1 MKYFPL
7 PEDMEVALLN
17 LLWSK
22 TCSLGSASDS
32 HGLQFNVESTDDFL
46 LSAKAER
53 AFDFVPTDRNYIG
66 RMVTFLHVDDEKRI
80 RLARFQAPCPLLS
93 LSGKGKKYTMT
104 SYWIKAWAGPTTDP
118 SPLPEANELI
128 TFETT
133 KTSLRDFG
141 WFNFDGIMLL
151 DLSKMDSNED
161 GLTTKRLFRETT
173 PWPFVRCQFVSG
185 SAVSSSF
192 FYTVIVLDDW
202 ALKAPEQ
209 CQLSDLPHCYFTSAL
224 FVGDRLLQLGTDDGC
239 VVTPICQKTPS
250 SASADEDPVWTFDV
264 CWDTNAKNPQE
275 FSLGQLNDNFVLVS
289 ILYV

>member
-1 MKYFPL
+1 
-7 PEDMEVALLN
+7 MEVALLN

-53 AFDFVPTDRNYIG
+53 AYDFVPTDRNYIG

-93 LSGKGKKYTMT
+93 LSGKGKKYTVT
-104 SYWIKAWAGPTTDP
+104 TYWVKAWAGPTTDP

-133 KTSLRDFG
+133 KSSLRDFG

-151 DLSKMDSNED
+151 DLSKMESSED
-161 GLTTKRLFRETT
+161 GLKTKGLFRDEA
-173 PWPFVRCQFVSG
+173 PRPYVRCQFVSG
-185 SAVSSSF
+185 SAVSTSF
-192 FYTVIVLDDW
+192 SYTVIVLDDW
-202 ALKAPEQ
+202 ALKIPEK
-209 CQLSDLPHCYFTSAL
+209 CQLSDIPHCYFTSAL

-239 VVTPICQKTPS
+239 VVTSIFRKTPS
-250 SASADEDPVWTFDV
+250 SSSAEETPDWRFDV
-264 CWDTNAKNPQE
+264 CWDDIAKQPQE
-275 FSLGQLNDNFVLVS
+275 FPLLQLDDIFVLVS
-289 ILYV
+289 VLVWSNSLKVPA